1 MYCDI
6 LVRSHDNIIKGSHN
20 TMTHNTIFDKS
31 KTLSEKTVKK
41 HLDKKI
47 ADKYCFLLLDTVD
60 STNTLAKKL
69 AGEGV
74 KKPLVIISDHQS
86 AGRGRLGR
94 SFYSPMSDGLYMSV
108 LIDPEKE
115 KIEIPTITHFVATA
129 VADAIEELCD
139 GVKVGIKWVND
150 LLIDGKKICGILCE
164 SGRSGDGVDFTV
176 IGIGVNLSERDFP
189 DDIRNIAGSVYSCTG
204 QMIDRARLAANIIK
218 NLDKYAKGFM
228 DRYRQRSVVI
238 GKRVKVISYDDTYF
252 AKAISISDDGSLNVE
267 DENGQIQKLCFGEI
281 SLRLDKEDSV

>member
-1 MYCDI
+1 
-6 LVRSHDNIIKGSHN
+6 
-20 TMTHNTIFDKS
+20 MTHNTIFDKS
-31 KTLSEKTVKK
+31 KTLDQKMIKK
-41 HLDKKI
+41 HLDKKT
-47 ADKYCFLLLDTVD
+47 ADKYGFLLLDSVD

-69 AGEGV
+69 AGDGAD
-74 KKPLVIISDHQS
+74 KPLVIISDQQS

-94 SFYSPMSDGLYMSV
+94 SFYSPKSDGLYMSV

-129 VADAIEELCD
+129 VANAIEELCD

-150 LLIDGKKICGILCE
+150 LLIDGKKVCGILCE

-204 QMIDRARLAANIIK
+204 QMIDRVCLAANIIK
-218 NLDKYAKGFM
+218 NLDKYEPDFM
-228 DRYRQRSVVI
+228 DNYRQRSVVI

-252 AKAISISDDGSLNVE
+252 AKAMSISDDGSLNVE
-267 DENGQIQKLCFGEI
+267 DENGEKKELCFGEI
-281 SLRLDKEDSV
+281 SLCFEKEDSV